1 MIEVIYDHGENTEQG
16 EEIKGIRL
24 PKNIRQVGTPRGG
37 RRIYVEDYVITYL
50 NQLAKPGNTYARG
63 AILLGEYKQVE
74 NQGVI
79 FISGALEAQNV
90 EFDIDEVEFTN
101 EVWTEIYNDVK
112 RFFPDLEVVG
122 WFLSRMGFSTQINDK
137 ITKIHLEN
145 FPGRDKA
152 LFMIDALEE
161 EEAWYLFE
169 NNALKKQSGYYIY
182 YTRNDAMQ
190 NYMMTQKNHMV
201 EAETDVAQRDQ
212 ELLQKYRNRLEQR
225 LEPQKEKREK
235 PVSFLYVAS
244 SLLTVAFLALGITV
258 INSYDRLKNLETAFH
273 RIDIMSENT
282 TETPMTNVISVG
294 ANVEP
299 LDSEADTT
307 ESTGTD
313 GNTTQA
319 DDSSDASSESD
330 KDSESGETKSET
342 EASTQA
348 TEAAKPVV
356 ADGAPKYYTVQDGD
370 TLSSISFQMYHSILY
385 VDNIMEANGMKNGD
399 EIYVGQQILIP
410 SIP

>member
-1 MIEVIYDHGENTEQG
+1 M
-16 EEIKGIRL
+16 
-24 PKNIRQVGTPRGG
+24 
-37 RRIYVEDYVITYL
+37 EDYVITYL

-307 ESTGTD
+307 ESTETD